1 MKTEFV
7 SLLAFCFRGSFSEVS
22 TELLQNTLLAER
34 KAQQSLFFKHLSTAL
49 ETYVILTTSDLLC
62 RLSGKKNRI
71 YKCYDNMI
79 TLL

>member
-49 ETYVILTTSDLLC
+49 ET
-62 RLSGKKNRI
+62 
-71 YKCYDNMI
+71 
-79 TLL
+79 